1 MNESRP
7 ESSTAFLSDAELKGV
22 EVFGGFK
29 VSVASEILDSL
40 DVVMKQ
46 RDSHSFPFQG
56 SLSRFMSAWAVSLT
70 SETAILNIAV
80 QA

>member
-56 SLSRFMSAWAVSLT
+56 SLFRFISAWAVSLT